1 MIVKQLY
8 TKCLSQGSYYIESNG
23 GVAIIDPLREVQQ
36 YIDMAESSNAKIKY
50 IFETHFHAD
59 FVSGHL
65 SLAERTQAQI
75 IYGPNAN
82 PEFECHI
89 ARDNQEFIVGKIKLK
104 VIHTPGHTL
113 ESTTY
118 LLIDEQGKDHAI
130 FTGDTLFLGEVGR
143 PDLAQK
149 SSMNE
154 NELAGILYDSLRKK
168 IMPLSDE
175 LIVYPGHGAGS
186 ACGKKMNSE
195 TTGTLG
201 EQKKSNY
208 ALRENMTKEE
218 FISEVNEGLLP
229 PPAYFPYNV
238 SLNKT
243 GYQNIE
249 ELIEKG
255 INTLCPIEFEMT
267 SELRNCVILDV
278 RHQTEFAERH
288 IPGSIFIGIDGSFAP
303 WVGSVLKDINQPI
316 LLVAN
321 EERIEE
327 TVIRLS
333 RVGFDNVV
341 GVLCNDLDDWVNS
354 GRDIESV
361 NSESPSD
368 WVEAFENSEV
378 NVIDVRNESE
388 HQSEHILNSINIPL
402 NELTDRIDEIDFS
415 KKTLIHCAG
424 GYRSMIACSLL
435 KYKGHHDLIDIKGG
449 YATIK
454 ETKFPKSNF
463 SCPSTLTN

>member
-1 MIVKQLY
+1 
-8 TKCLSQGSYYIESNG
+8 
-23 GVAIIDPLREVQQ
+23 
-36 YIDMAESSNAKIKY
+36 
-50 IFETHFHAD
+50 
-59 FVSGHL
+59 
-65 SLAERTQAQI
+65 
-75 IYGPNAN
+75 
-82 PEFECHI
+82 
-89 ARDNQEFIVGKIKLK
+89 
-104 VIHTPGHTL
+104 
-113 ESTTY
+113 
-118 LLIDEQGKDHAI
+118 
-130 FTGDTLFLGEVGR
+130 
-143 PDLAQK
+143 
-149 SSMNE
+149 
-154 NELAGILYDSLRKK
+154 
-168 IMPLSDE
+168 MPLSDE

-186 ACGKKMNSE
+186 ACGKKMSSE

-249 ELIEKG
+249 KLIEKG

-267 SELRNCVILDV
+267 SEIRNCVILDV